1 MLCLD
6 ETKLDASFPDA
17 QFHIEGYQYPPFRR
31 DRDKNGGGKMIFIR
45 EGLIAKRLYAYEDS
59 TSETICLEVT
69 ISKKKCC
76 VTFAYRPPC
85 NSNKDGFSKWL
96 NKSLSNIRRKYENAL
111 VVGDLN
117 IDILNK
123 RIFKKLLISNLTPGI
138 ACVKSSVGSSIY
150 VMLTN
155 RPRNFQR
162 TSLIE
167 TGMSDCHKL
176 ILSLFR
182 AFFKRIT
189 TISQLQQFQ
198 SRSFFHGL
206 DQELNKGIMYNS

>member
-6 ETKLDASFPDA
+6 ETKLDASFPDT

-31 DRDKNGGGKMIFIR
+31 DRDKNGGGKIIFIR

-59 TSETICLEVT
+59 TSETIWP
-69 ISKKKCC
+69 
-76 VTFAYRPPC
+76 R
-85 NSNKDGFSKWL
+85 
-96 NKSLSNIRRKYENAL
+96 
-111 VVGDLN
+111 
-117 IDILNK
+117 
-123 RIFKKLLISNLTPGI
+123 
-138 ACVKSSVGSSIY
+138 
-150 VMLTN
+150 N

-189 TISQLQQFQ
+189 TKTIQYLNCSNFSLEAFSTNWTKNSTKVSCTIVKINSMICFQIFSEQF
-198 SRSFFHGL
+198 L
-206 DQELNKGIMYNS
+206 IIMLP